1 MSYMAY
7 RSDAWLAGV
16 SRGTAAQT
24 SYQNAQARLGEL
36 TANMGNLLAAFEA
49 ARDAFAEN
57 PDASGKE
64 VVDAAYEAY
73 MASQEA
79 VAEQQS
85 EMSTMQQMY
94 AANMGV
100 GDGSEQQNVLGER
113 INGVVDRIEELEGAR
128 QGYVGTLRIAQ
139 ELGIEPDLSVSVPEN
154 VDDWANFSASFGEE
168 SSGEGN
174 ENDGHDMTVQGLTDS
189 ISQIDAELMALY
201 QTYDTLREQYDGY
214 GSVQGNKG
222 LEMRQRMVSAQKV
235 LNAPTAMYAAKEL
248 LNVVAPE
255 VGKMLDLPDPEEE
268 TVIAD
273 ESGYAFDAFDMHAEE
288 EYDPNAGAE
297 ERLFANVAAIEQNMS
312 AENDFG
318 INLLGSW

>member
-1 MSYMAY
+1 MAY

-49 ARDAFAEN
+49 ARNAFAEN

-94 AANMGV
+94 AANMDL
-100 GDGSEQQNVLGER
+100 GDGSEQQNVLGAQ

-139 ELGIEPDLSVSVPEN
+139 ELGIEPDPSVSVPEN
-154 VDDWANFSASFGEE
+154 VDDWANFSASFGSNVSEE
-168 SSGEGN
+168 GDGD
-174 ENDGHDMTVQGLTDS
+174 DGHDMTVQGLTDS

-201 QTYDTLREQYDGY
+201 QTYDVLRAQYDGY
-214 GSVQGNKG
+214 GAVQGNKG
-222 LEMRQRMVSAQKV
+222 LEMRQRMVSAQKA
-235 LNAPTAMYAAKEL
+235 LDAPTTMYAAKEI
-248 LNVVAPE
+248 LNVIAPE
-255 VGKMLDLPDPEEE
+255 TGKMLDLPDPEQE

-273 ESGYAFDAFDMHAEE
+273 ESGYAFNAFDLGEEE

-312 AENDFG
+312 AENDFDVSLPG
-318 INLLGSW
+318 NW